1 MGLNMGLTYT
11 GHYLLSV
18 IVWVLAVFGA
28 SNGIAVAHLVEP
40 LRKKVMDWPFI
51 GGLIHCPMCLGF
63 WFGGAASW
71 LTFSPT
77 GNIIMD
83 CFFGSITSWLLFLL
97 IQKRQ
102 FESG

>member
-1 MGLNMGLTYT
+1 MGEIMT
-11 GHYLLSV
+11 GHSFLEVL
-18 IVWVLAVFGA
+18 IWVLAVFGA
-28 SNGIAVAHLVEP
+28 SNGIAVAHLLEP
-40 LRKKVMDWPFI
+40 VRKFVMNWPII

-63 WFGGAASW
+63 WFGAGASL

-83 CFFGSITSWLLFLL
+83 CFFGSVTSWILFLL

>member
-1 MGLNMGLTYT
+1 MGEIATSHSFLEVL
-11 GHYLLSV
+11 
-18 IVWVLAVFGA
+18 IWVLAVFGA
-28 SNGIAVAHLVEP
+28 SNGVAVAHLLEP
-40 LRKKVMDWPFI
+40 VRKFVMNWPII

-63 WFGGAASW
+63 WFGAGASL

-83 CFFGSITSWLLFLL
+83 CFFGSVTSWILFLL

>member
-1 MGLNMGLTYT
+1 MGTTILGYSTLA
-11 GHYLLSV
+11 V

-28 SNGIAVAHLVEP
+28 SNGIAVAHLIEP
-40 LRKKVMDWPFI
+40 IRKKIVNWPI
-51 GGLIHCPMCLGF
+51 VGGLIHCPMCLGF
-63 WFGGAASW
+63 WFGGAASL

-77 GNIIMD
+77 DNIIMD
-83 CFFGSITSWLLFLL
+83 CFFGSITSWILFLL

>member
-1 MGLNMGLTYT
+1 MGTTILGYSTLA
-11 GHYLLSV
+11 V

-28 SNGIAVAHLVEP
+28 SNGIAVAHLIEP
-40 LRKKVMDWPFI
+40 IRKKIVNWPII

-63 WFGGAASW
+63 WFGGAASL

-77 GNIIMD
+77 DNIIMD
-83 CFFGSITSWLLFLL
+83 CFFGSITSWILFLL

>member
-18 IVWVLAVFGA
+18 IIWVLAVFGA

-40 LRKKVMDWPFI
+40 LRKKVMNWPFI

-71 LTFSPT
+71 LTVSPT

-97 IQKRQ
+97 IQNRQ

>member
-18 IVWVLAVFGA
+18 IIWVLAVFGA

-40 LRKKVMDWPFI
+40 LRKKVMNWPFI

-83 CFFGSITSWLLFLL
+83 
-97 IQKRQ
+97 
-102 FESG
+102 

>member
-1 MGLNMGLTYT
+1 MGEIATRHSFLEVL
-11 GHYLLSV
+11 
-18 IVWVLAVFGA
+18 IWVLAVFGA
-28 SNGIAVAHLVEP
+28 SNGVAVAHLLEP
-40 LRKKVMDWPFI
+40 ARKFVMNWPII

-63 WFGGAASW
+63 WFGAAASL

-83 CFFGSITSWLLFLL
+83 CFFGSVTSWILFLL

>member
-1 MGLNMGLTYT
+1 MGTTILGYDTLA
-11 GHYLLSV
+11 V

-28 SNGIAVAHLVEP
+28 SNGIAVAHLIEP
-40 LRKKVMDWPFI
+40 IRKKIVNWPII

-63 WFGGAASW
+63 WFGGAASL

-77 GNIIMD
+77 DNIIMD
-83 CFFGSITSWLLFLL
+83 CFFGSITSWILFLL

>member
-1 MGLNMGLTYT
+1 M
-11 GHYLLSV
+11 YLIDSGYSV
-18 IVWVLAVFGA
+18 LDVLIWIVAVFGA
-28 SNGIAVAHLVEP
+28 SNGVAVAHLLEP
-40 LRKKVMDWPFI
+40 VRTKVANWPFI

-63 WFGGAASW
+63 WFGGAASL

-83 CFFGSITSWLLFLL
+83 CFFGSITSWILFLL
-97 IQKRQ
+97 IQKKQ